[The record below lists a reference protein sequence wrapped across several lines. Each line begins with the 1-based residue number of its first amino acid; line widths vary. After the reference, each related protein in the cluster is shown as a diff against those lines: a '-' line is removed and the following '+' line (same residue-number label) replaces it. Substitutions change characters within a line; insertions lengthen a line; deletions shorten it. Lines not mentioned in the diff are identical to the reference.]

1 MGQQAAW
8 LCPQQRIQAG
18 KPLHLRLPSLLSE
31 PRRNSAMAKVT
42 AFMRRGI
49 LRGRSGRVRRRGV
62 DGGTR
67 NIYLSVTT

>member
-49 LRGRSGRVRRRGV
+49 FEGEGRECVARAL
-62 DGGTR
+62 TR
-67 NIYLSVTT
+67 ESETST